1 MPKILVID
9 DSPTVILKLQKV
21 LGKAGYR
28 VSVLEK
34 IIDLGAELRDDPPD
48 LIILDLHMPALSG
61 DRVAACIRKIGGD
74 SIPIL
79 LYSSAPIE
87 ELIRNRETTQ
97 AAGFVRKSDPDET
110 LLQRIK
116 TTLICTAHGD
126 TSGCGPVASV
136 V

>member
-1 MPKILVID
+1 MAKILVID
-9 DSPTVILKLQKV
+9 DSPTVIMKLQKV

-34 IIDLGAELRDDPPD
+34 IIDLGSALRDDPPD

-79 LYSSAPIE
+79 LYSSAPTE
-87 ELIRNRETTQ
+87 ELIKNRESIQ
-97 AAGFVRKSDPDET
+97 AAGFVRKSDPDAT

-116 TTLICTAHGD
+116 TTLICTTHGGRAGHG
-126 TSGCGPVASV
+126 SVAYTV
-136 V
+136 